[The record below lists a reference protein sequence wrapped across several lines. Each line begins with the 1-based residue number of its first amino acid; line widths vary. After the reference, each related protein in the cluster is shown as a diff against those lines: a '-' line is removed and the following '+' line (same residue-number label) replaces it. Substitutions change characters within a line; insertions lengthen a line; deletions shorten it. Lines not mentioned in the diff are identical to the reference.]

1 MWVYLSRELNKEK
14 NEERKVELIEA
25 IHNGSAATWKHF
37 NLHGEFNFSDEQMAD
52 SLGLALPKN
61 FDLELS

>member
-1 MWVYLSRELNKEK
+1 MPVQFLTEEQCANYGCYLAEPT
-14 NEERKVELIEA
+14 A
-25 IHNGSAATWKHF
+25 IDLMSK
-37 NLHGEFNFSDEQMAD
+37 MAD